1 MAAELNALRDQIDDV
16 DKQML
21 ELLAKRLSLVEQVGE
36 VKSDMAYPSMPRIE
50 KQPCWPLAVKKRR
63 KRVCLLN

>member
-36 VKSDMAYPSMPRIE
+36 VKS
-50 KQPCWPLAVKKRR
+50 RR
-63 KRVCLLN
+63 LTHLCP